1 MSSWNGVGMI
11 TPRMCKTI
19 PDEVVHTDASGW
31 GCGGIWKEEWF
42 QYRWPKEWEQ
52 RAIAVRE
59 LLPVVVAC
67 VVWGAKW
74 THKWVL
80 VKTDNQSV
88 VDILKSRSS
97 KNPMIMHM
105 VRCIQ
110 FVLASFQF
118 ELQVEHIQGVRN
130 LQQMH
135 YLVVPCRYSN

>member
-1 MSSWNGVGMI
+1 M
-11 TPRMCKTI
+11 
-19 PDEVVHTDASGW
+19 
-31 GCGGIWKEEWF
+31 
-42 QYRWPKEWEQ
+42 EWEQ

-59 LLPVVVAC
+59 LLPVVVAS
-67 VVWGAKW
+67 VVCRVKW

-105 VRCIQ
+105 VRCVQ

-118 ELQVEHIQGVRN
+118 ELQVEHIQGARN
-130 LQQMH
+130 VAADALSRGSLQVFQ
-135 YLVVPCRYSN
+135 LSIPTANP